1 MTLGLRWPSVSRP
14 FSLGAGIVFLVGVKT
29 LHATSL
35 QCRNATVYGLI
46 TTAAHG
52 MSIPPASTTSPNPSR
67 TLLILKPG
75 ASQSRKRSGTCMVL
89 HLLLL
94 LWRWVR
100 QQVANWLRS
109 AKGREM
115 LVIASLWCF
124 SNVGGLGYDTF
135 NWTSSIRCN
144 DGLWLLYKLGHFTN
158 LGNRL

>member
-1 MTLGLRWPSVSRP
+1 MVVGGLMTLGLRWPSVSRP

-100 QQVANWLRS
+100 QQPRSGVEKERVHQRPRDCRRTTLRLMTGSVACVPARS
-109 AKGREM
+109 ARWVATRGRRGREESM
-115 LVIASLWCF
+115 V
-124 SNVGGLGYDTF
+124 
-135 NWTSSIRCN
+135 
-144 DGLWLLYKLGHFTN
+144 
-158 LGNRL
+158 